1 MATQLPGDQPAGM
14 IDRIKRLLT
23 APAQEWPRIDAEPMT
38 VKGIFMTWV
47 IPLAA
52 IGPIAHL
59 VGMLVFGISF
69 FGITYRPSIGVAV
82 GGAITM
88 YVLALIG
95 TFVMALVIDW
105 LAPYFN
111 AVKNPVSAMKVVAF
125 SMTAGWVAGI
135 FQILPLLGWLA
146 ILASLYGLYLLWIGL
161 PLLMKAPADKGP
173 VYVVVSIVVCVVAF
187 WVIGLATASITA
199 TFIRPPLIADSGT
212 VSGTMNVPGVGSV
225 DLGKVNEAAARMK
238 AATDRM
244 QADAKNG
251 TSSAVP
257 VAALQAMLPA
267 TIAGFTRGDVET
279 SSGAAAGLGGSRAEG
294 RYTSGDQSFTLSV
307 ADMGAM
313 GSLATLGGAVNAQSS
328 KQTAT
333 GYEKTEMVGGS
344 MVSEKWNTQDH
355 SGSYETMVASRFA
368 VSANGSAPSIDTLK
382 QAVATVDTGALAS
395 LAK

>member
-1 MATQLPGDQPAGM
+1 MATQFPGDQTAGM

-59 VGMLVFGISF
+59 IGMMVFGIGF

-82 GGAITM
+82 GGAVTM
-88 YVLALIG
+88 YVMALVG
-95 TFVMALVIDW
+95 AFVMALVIDW
-105 LAPYFN
+105 LAPHFD
-111 AVKNPVSAMKVVAF
+111 ATKNPVAAMKVVAF
-125 SMTAGWVAGI
+125 SYTAAWLAGI
-135 FQILPLLGWLA
+135 FQIIPMLGWLG
-146 ILASLYGLYLLWIGL
+146 LVGLYSLYLLWIGL
-161 PLLMKAPADKGP
+161 PMLMKAPADKAP
-173 VYVVVSIVVCVVAF
+173 AYVVVSILVCIVAVA
-187 WVIGLATASITA
+187 VISFASASLTA

-212 VSGTMNVPGVGSV
+212 VNGTVAVPGLGSV
-225 DLGKVNEAAARMK
+225 DLGKANEAVAKMK

-244 QADAKNG
+244 QADAKSG
-251 TSSAVP
+251 TTSAIP
-257 VAALQAMLPA
+257 ASTLQAMLPA
-267 TIAGFTRGDVET
+267 TIAGFTRGDVE
-279 SSGAAAGLGGSRAEG
+279 SASGAAAGLGGSRAEG
-294 RYTSGDQSFTLSV
+294 RYTLGDQSFSLSI

-313 GSLATLGGAVNAQSS
+313 GAIATLGGAVNAQSS

-368 VSANGSAPSIDTLK
+368 VSANGNAPSIDTLK
-382 QAVATVDTGALAS
+382 QAVATVDPAALAS

>member
-1 MATQLPGDQPAGM
+1 MATQIPGDQPAGM
-14 IDRIKRLLT
+14 MDRIKRLLT
-23 APAQEWPRIDAEPMT
+23 APAQEWPLIDAEPMT

-59 VGMLVFGISF
+59 IGMLVFGIGF
-69 FGITYRPSIGVAV
+69 FGITYRPSIGVAL
-82 GGAITM
+82 GGAVTM

-105 LAPYFN
+105 LAPNFG
-111 AVKNPVSAMKVVAF
+111 ATKNPVSAMKVVAF
-125 SMTAGWVAGI
+125 SMTAAWIAGI
-135 FQILPLLGWLA
+135 FQIIPNLGWLG
-146 ILASLYGLYLLWIGL
+146 LVGLYSLYLLWIGL
-161 PLLMKAPADKGP
+161 PLLMKAPADKAP
-173 VYVVVSIVVCVVAF
+173 TYVIVSILVCCVAMVVVNYAALSIS
-187 WVIGLATASITA
+187 G

-225 DLGKVNEAAARMK
+225 DLGKANEAVAKMK
-238 AATDRM
+238 AATERM

-251 TSSAVP
+251 TTSAVP
-257 VAALQAMLPA
+257 VGALQAMLPA

-279 SSGAAAGLGGSRAEG
+279 SSGAAAGIGGSRAEG
-294 RYTSGDQSFTLSV
+294 RYTLGDQSFSLSV

-313 GSLATLGGAVNAQSS
+313 GSLATLGGAINAQSS

-344 MVSEKWNTQDH
+344 MVTEKWNTESH
-355 SGSYETMVASRFA
+355 SGRYETMVASRFM
-368 VSANGSAPSIDTLK
+368 VSANGNAPGIDTLK

>member
-1 MATQLPGDQPAGM
+1 MATQLPGDTPAGM

-23 APAQEWPRIDAEPMT
+23 APAQEWPLIDAEPMT

-59 VGMLVFGISF
+59 IGMMVFGIGF
-69 FGITYRPSIGVAV
+69 FGITYRPSIAVAV
-82 GGAITM
+82 EGAVTM
-88 YVLALIG
+88 YVLALVG

-105 LAPYFN
+105 LAPHFD
-111 AVKNPVSAMKVVAF
+111 ATKNPVSAMKVVAF
-125 SMTAGWVAGI
+125 SMTASWLAGI
-135 FQILPLLGWLA
+135 FQIIPMLGWLA
-146 ILASLYGLYLLWIGL
+146 IVGLYSLYLLWVGL
-161 PLLMKAPADKGP
+161 PVLMKAPAEKATA
-173 VYVVVSIVVCVVAF
+173 YVVVSILVCVVAVM
-187 WVIGLATASITA
+187 VISMITASVTA
-199 TFIRPPLIADSGT
+199 TFVRPPLIADSGS
-212 VSGTMNVPGVGSV
+212 VNGTMNLPGVGSV
-225 DLGKVNEAAARMK
+225 DLGKISEATAKMQ
-238 AATDRM
+238 AATEKM
-244 QADAKNG
+244 QADAKSG
-251 TSSAVP
+251 TSTAVP

-267 TIAGFTRGDVET
+267 TIAGFTRGDVES

-294 RYTSGDQSFTLSV
+294 RYTLGDQSFSLSV

-313 GSLATLGGAVNAQSS
+313 GAIATLGGAVNAQSS

-333 GYEKTEMVGGS
+333 GYEKTQMVGGS

-368 VSANGSAPSIDTLK
+368 VSADGSAPNIDTLK
-382 QAVATVDTGALAS
+382 QAVATIDTGTLAS